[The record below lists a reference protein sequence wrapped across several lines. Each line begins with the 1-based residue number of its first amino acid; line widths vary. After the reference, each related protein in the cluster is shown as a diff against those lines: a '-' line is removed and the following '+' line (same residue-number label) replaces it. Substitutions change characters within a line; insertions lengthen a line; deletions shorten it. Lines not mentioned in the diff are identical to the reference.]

1 MSLKLK
7 TLDQQVI
14 VITGASSGIGLLTA
28 REAAKRGAK
37 VVLVARGEDALA
49 KIAAE
54 MRAAGGIAY
63 HVAADV
69 GDAAAVMR
77 VATHAVAQF
86 GRIDTWVNNAGVA
99 IYAKLL
105 DTPIDEHERLFQTNY
120 FGVVNGSAAAV
131 PHLREQGGALIT
143 VASIAAGMPSPL
155 MGAYAA
161 SKHAVKGYVDT
172 LRGEL
177 LQEGAPISVTL
188 IQPSGIDT
196 PVAEHA
202 SNHAGGK
209 ARIPP
214 LVYDPML
221 VANVILDAATRPT
234 RGATV
239 GGAGKTQVL
248 FAQHAP
254 ALFDRVAAI
263 GSALFIDPTKTQP
276 VPPNLFA
283 PAQDGAERSRDQSGK
298 RFSLYTAAMRR
309 PGVTLALSGALSGAL
324 AGAALWWRGNRAGST
339 GMSG

>member
-1 MSLKLK
+1 MSLQLK
-7 TLDQQVI
+7 PLAEQVI
-14 VITGASSGIGLLTA
+14 VITGASSGIGLVTA
-28 REAAKRGAK
+28 RQAASAGAK
-37 VVLVARGEDALA
+37 LVLVARGEDALA
-49 KIAAE
+49 QIAAE
-54 MRAAGGIAY
+54 IQADGGEAY

-69 GDAAAVMR
+69 GDAQAVQR
-77 VATHAVAQF
+77 VATHAVARF

-99 IYAKLL
+99 IYGKLL
-105 DTPIDEHERLFQTNY
+105 DTPVDEHERLFRTNY
-120 FGVVNGSAAAV
+120 FGVVNGCVAAV
-131 PHLREQGGALIT
+131 PHLREHGGALIT

-177 LQEGAPISVTL
+177 LQEGAPISVSL

-214 LVYDPML
+214 LVYDPVL
-221 VANVILDAATRPT
+221 VANAILDAATRPT
-234 RGATV
+234 RSVTV
-239 GGAGKTQVL
+239 GGAGKAQVL

-263 GSALFIDPTKTQP
+263 GSALFIDQTKTQP
-276 VPPNLFA
+276 RLDNLFA
-283 PAQDGAERSRDQSGK
+283 PTRDGVERSRDQSGK
-298 RFSLYTAAMRR
+298 GLSLYTAAMRH
-309 PGVTLALSGALSGAL
+309 PSATLA
-324 AGAALWWRGNRAGST
+324 AGAVLVGAGLWWRRKDGEAATPGE
-339 GMSG
+339 